1 MYKLKALC
9 LEELSDHGR
18 VSLLLLRRAGALVP
32 PVKLDLDL
40 DEVLAPGD
48 LLVDPLLAALPEV
61 LLPPELGE
69 HLVLEHVGHLLTARR
84 LAARTGAGIFGDFP
98 HLGTLS
104 NALKLAVRL
113 RVETAELYRGPA
125 FHVFLKYFLVT
136 REDIKILFR
145 PLEIFL
151 VCVAFGRQGGWRLGE
166 CGVICGSEIHSMFQK
181 S

>member
-1 MYKLKALC
+1 M
-9 LEELSDHGR
+9 
-18 VSLLLLRRAGALVP
+18 P
-32 PVKLDLDL
+32 PVKLNLDL

-61 LLPPELGE
+61 LLAPELGE

-84 LAARTGAGIFGDFP
+84 LAARARAGVFGDFP

-136 REDIKILFR
+136 K
-145 PLEIFL
+145 
-151 VCVAFGRQGGWRLGE
+151 
-166 CGVICGSEIHSMFQK
+166 
-181 S
+181 